1 MACPRRTDF
10 TVSTYKRRSTSSD
23 GRYYTAPGM
32 GIRIFEIALQ
42 EPATGHDPETVLS
55 AFETHNA
62 SG

>member
-1 MACPRRTDF
+1 MACPQRTDL
-10 TVSTYKRRSTSSD
+10 TVRTYERHSTSSD
-23 GRYYTAPGM
+23 VRYYTAPGM
-32 GIRIFEIALQ
+32 GIRIFEIALP